1 MGYFYLSIAIIM
13 EVVAMT
19 ALKAGGFSKVIPTI
33 IMSAGYGISFYFM
46 LLALK
51 TIPMGVTYAIWA
63 GVGIILIAVVGFLRY
78 QEVPDLAAVIG
89 MSFIVLGII
98 IIRIFSSTAAQ

>member
-1 MGYFYLSIAIIM
+1 
-13 EVVAMT
+13 MT
-19 ALKAGGFSKVIPTI
+19 ALKSGGFTKVMPTI

-78 QEVPDLAAVIG
+78 QEIPDLAAVIG
-89 MSFIVLGII
+89 MSLIVLGII